1 MILSFFAFVG
11 PGRRGLKLVQAVKR
25 QITSNG
31 SRKKCRHLEKGE
43 VQVHKRQR
51 CSKRWEE
58 KKVRR
63 LTHKV
68 QTDTDWKKKHEE
80 HTYRKEDGKE
90 KGDTIKLVR
99 GTRTG
104 SKTKLRVNYQNN
116 AGDRKQDKPQDQDE
130 KDGYLNVF
138 TRK

>member
-31 SRKKCRHLEKGE
+31 SRKKCRHLQKGE

-68 QTDTDWKKKHEE
+68 QTDTDWKKNMKSIRTERRMA
-80 HTYRKEDGKE
+80 RK
-90 KGDTIKLVR
+90 R
-99 GTRTG
+99 GIQ
-104 SKTKLRVNYQNN
+104 SNW
-116 AGDRKQDKPQDQDE
+116 
-130 KDGYLNVF
+130 
-138 TRK
+138 